1 MNSDDLLDMAGDP
14 CFISGIYN
22 YCDRDV
28 LAELPAGSDPAP
40 VIDALEVIRW
50 FQFMISVKIQRA
62 LGSRAHEAENP
73 EFWAKVPKDSDGT
86 AKIALIA
93 IDRSIGSWATLLPV
107 FPARQNATLEILALL
122 SRLRVELEQE
132 FPDAWAFVRPGFDEQ

>member
-93 IDRSIGSWATLLPV
+93 IDPLYRLLGYAVAGVSRAPKRHPGDPGSALP
-107 FPARQNATLEILALL
+107 PAR
-122 SRLRVELEQE
+122 
-132 FPDAWAFVRPGFDEQ
+132 

>member
-1 MNSDDLLDMAGDP
+1 
-14 CFISGIYN
+14 
-22 YCDRDV
+22 
-28 LAELPAGSDPAP
+28 
-40 VIDALEVIRW
+40 
-50 FQFMISVKIQRA
+50 MISVKIQRA